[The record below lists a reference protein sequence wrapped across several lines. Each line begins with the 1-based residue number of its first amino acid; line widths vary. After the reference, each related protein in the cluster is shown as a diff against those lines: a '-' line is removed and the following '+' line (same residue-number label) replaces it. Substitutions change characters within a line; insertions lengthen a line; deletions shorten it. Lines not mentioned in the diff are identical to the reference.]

1 MNHFL
6 LPIATLLLSLAC
18 YPAAIFASEA
28 NAPQANTDQHA
39 HDKQDAHSDHDESS
53 EQAIRLDAK
62 AAQQAGLQTA
72 LLEAGV
78 ITDSEP
84 VFGVIAAIPSRFY
97 RIEAPFDGLVS
108 ALLVQQGQQV
118 KAGQPLVKVT
128 NSATLQS
135 YTVSAPA
142 SGEVLSTLVNAGEKT
157 NGRPLLELADLSE
170 VQVELS
176 VFPSVL
182 AKLKPGAEVLVRD
195 LHTGQDERDQDE
207 RDQQHEG
214 EQHQGEQHESDAGG
228 THDHLANSPK
238 SERQHRS
245 RISYIAPQMT
255 EGHIAR
261 ARATLQNPVGDS
273 SHLWR
278 PGMHVQAELVIQS
291 RSVPLRVRREALQ
304 QLDGQTVVFVEQT
317 QAPANNV
324 APQHGEHNDDDH
336 DTDDHK
342 TDGHS
347 AAERNTPAKTSS
359 TAAAIRVFWPIPV
372 QVEQQDSQYAAVRPL
387 ESSELNRLGDNPAQ
401 PQLQAGSRYVTRQ
414 SFLLKAE
421 LGKAAANH
429 QH

>member
-6 LPIATLLLSLAC
+6 LPLAILLLSLAC
-18 YPAAIFASEA
+18 YPAAIFASET

-39 HDKQDAHSDHDESS
+39 HYKQDVHSDHDESF

-97 RIEAPFDGLVS
+97 RIEAPFDGWVS

-182 AKLKPGAEVLVRD
+182 AKLKLGAEVLVRD
-195 LHTGQDERDQDE
+195 LHTDQHEQDQHEQE
-207 RDQQHEG
+207 QQKEEQHEG
-214 EQHQGEQHESDAGG
+214 EQHQSDQHESDANGA
-228 THDHLANSPK
+228 HDHLANSPQG
-238 SERQHRS
+238 ERQYRS

-261 ARATLQNPVGDS
+261 ARATLQNPSSDS
-273 SHLWR
+273 RHLWR
-278 PGMHVQAELVIQS
+278 PGMHVQAELVIES

-304 QLDGQTVVFVEQT
+304 QLDGQTVVFVEQL
-317 QAPANNV
+317 QASI
-324 APQHGEHNDDDH
+324 
-336 DTDDHK
+336 DT
-342 TDGHS
+342 T
-347 AAERNTPAKTSS
+347 T
-359 TAAAIRVFWPIPV
+359 RVFWPIPV

-387 ESSELNRLGDNPAQ
+387 ELSGLGGLSSDNPSQ

>member
-6 LPIATLLLSLAC
+6 LPLAILLLSLAC
-18 YPAAIFASEA
+18 YPAAILASET

-39 HDKQDAHSDHDESS
+39 HATQDAHSDHDESF

-108 ALLVQQGQQV
+108 AMLVQQGQQV
-118 KAGQPLVKVT
+118 KAGQPLIKVT

-142 SGEVLSTLVNAGEKT
+142 SGEVLRTLVNAGEKT
-157 NGRPLLELADLSE
+157 NGRPLLELADLAE

-182 AKLKPGAEVLVRD
+182 AKLKLGAEVLVRD
-195 LHTGQDERDQDE
+195 LHTDQHEQDQHEQ
-207 RDQQHEG
+207 DQQKG
-214 EQHQGEQHESDAGG
+214 ERHQGDQHESDASGA
-228 THDHLANSPK
+228 HDHLANSPQG
-238 SERQHRS
+238 ERQHRS

-261 ARATLQNPVGDS
+261 ARATLQNPSSDS
-273 SHLWR
+273 RHLWR

-317 QAPANNV
+317 QASI
-324 APQHGEHNDDDH
+324 D
-336 DTDDHK
+336 
-342 TDGHS
+342 
-347 AAERNTPAKTSS
+347 AAT
-359 TAAAIRVFWPIPV
+359 RVFWPVPV
-372 QVEQQDSQYAAVRPL
+372 QVEQQDNQYAAVRPL
-387 ESSELNRLGDNPAQ
+387 ELNGLGGLSSDNPAQ
-401 PQLQAGSRYVTRQ
+401 PQLRAGSRYVTRQ